1 MMAAHTALMVSML
14 MLAGVKA
21 DDSQGFLSKFI
32 TPNLKHMQS
41 GAGPDALSYRAD
53 ALGQDFN
60 APKIVSKEEEKAAQ
74 SNMPSSISAVSFAL
88 VSLAAMVG
96 LSLGALVPLPS
107 RWRGLESD
115 MSVPMAPNSE
125 GSAMELE
132 TRGSATNYRRVGW
145 GQMSSQNLRPVPTI
159 AFADASGMDGIQAP
173 VGFFDPL
180 GLAENAS
187 EETLNWYRAAEIK
200 HGRVAMAA
208 FLGCCVNGAGIEFP
222 GNIDLAGDTF
232 RAAGSTR
239 LPLET
244 WDAIPASGRIQ
255 LIVAVGGIEWVF
267 ESQEP
272 HYLRGGKPGFVR
284 LTPGTAPWH
293 ASGYDPMGKYD
304 AETRKKKRNMEL
316 ANGRL
321 AMLGMAAFVA
331 AEKIPGSVPILTKI
345 GFAGDYAGTM
355 PGNPLPSSM
364 VM

>member
-1 MMAAHTALMVSML
+1 
-14 MLAGVKA
+14 
-21 DDSQGFLSKFI
+21 
-32 TPNLKHMQS
+32 
-41 GAGPDALSYRAD
+41 
-53 ALGQDFN
+53 
-60 APKIVSKEEEKAAQ
+60 
-74 SNMPSSISAVSFAL
+74 
-88 VSLAAMVG
+88 
-96 LSLGALVPLPS
+96 
-107 RWRGLESD
+107 
-115 MSVPMAPNSE
+115 
-125 GSAMELE
+125 MELE
-132 TRGSATNYRRVGW
+132 TRGYATNSRRAGW
-145 GQMSSQNLRPVPTI
+145 GQNSFQNSRPLPRI
-159 AFADASGMDGIQAP
+159 AFASNTSLLADASGMDGIQAP

-208 FLGCCVNGAGIEFP
+208 FLGCLVNGAGIEFP

-232 RAAGSTR
+232 RAAGSTK

-244 WDAIPASGRIQ
+244 WDAIPAAGRIQ

-331 AEKIPGSVPILTKI
+331 AEKIPGSVPILTKL

-355 PGNPLPSSM
+355 PGNPLPSAM